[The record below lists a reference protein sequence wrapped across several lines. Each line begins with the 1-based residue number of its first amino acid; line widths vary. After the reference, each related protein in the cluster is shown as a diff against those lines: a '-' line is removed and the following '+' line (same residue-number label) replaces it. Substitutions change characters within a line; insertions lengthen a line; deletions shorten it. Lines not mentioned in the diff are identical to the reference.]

1 MTTKVASS
9 NSNAKEMTIDKVY
22 FNKKHEA
29 IFTCPNCKL
38 ARLINVKKFK
48 ENNDIVGVKCSCDCI
63 YYINELL
70 PESRKFQ
77 RKQANLPGSFLQTTT
92 DMNHFMNVTDLSFSG
107 IKFHTEKEHN
117 LEIGEIIGVRFV
129 LDDGNGTEIRR
140 KVAVRRINGRNI
152 GAEFCDTQCFDM
164 ELSYYLMVP

>member
-1 MTTKVASS
+1 MTTKAESS
-9 NSNAKEMTIDKVY
+9 ENTAKEMTVDKVY

-38 ARLINVKKFK
+38 CRLVNVKKFK
-48 ENNDIVGVKCSCDCI
+48 ENNDVIGVKCNCGCV

-77 RKQANLPGSFLQTTT
+77 RKKTNLPGTFLQTTT
-92 DMNHFMNVTDLSFSG
+92 NMNHFMNVTDLSFSG
-107 IKFHTEKEHN
+107 IKFHTEKDHD
-117 LEIGEIIGVRFV
+117 LEIGEIVGLRFV
-129 LDDGNGTEIRR
+129 LDDGDGTEVRR
-140 KVAVRRINGRNI
+140 TAAVRRINGRNI
-152 GAEFCDTQCFDM
+152 GAEFCDTQVFDM